1 MYTLDVENLTPTMTH
16 VLLVDD
22 EEALRASLS
31 YALIK
36 EGYQV
41 ATAADGQSALK
52 LFHKQVPDV
61 IILDLMLP
69 GIDGMELC
77 WRIRAFS
84 KVPIL
89 MLTAKD
95 QPIDKVWG
103 LEAGADDY
111 ITKPFNTRE
120 LLARI
125 KAVLR
130 SRAAGQN
137 P

>member
-1 MYTLDVENLTPTMTH
+1 
-16 VLLVDD
+16 
-22 EEALRASLS
+22 
-31 YALIK
+31 
-36 EGYQV
+36 
-41 ATAADGQSALK
+41 
-52 LFHKQVPDV
+52 
-61 IILDLMLP
+61 MLP
-69 GIDGMELC
+69 EIDGMEIC

-84 KVPIL
+84 KIPII

-95 QPIDKVWG
+95 QDIDKVWG

-130 SRAAGQN
+130 SREAGRN